1 MPTILI
7 IEDDTNIRFSIE
19 TALNDEGYSVISCDN
34 GSDGLAVA
42 NKLSPDLIL
51 LDLLLPELDGRDLLT
66 AYRANNTVTP
76 IIILTALSDVKNKVE
91 CLDNGANDY
100 IDKPFSLDELLAR
113 IRVCLRN
120 EKKESTP
127 NQHNETL
134 CFGDMIIDPTN
145 ETVKI
150 KNHTIYLKRKE
161 YALLIALAKNEGSLV
176 KRKQLIQSIWNDD
189 ISSGSN
195 TIDTHIHSLR
205 KALGKYSDYEFIL
218 TEYGRGYRFQPKLK
232 TNVTQS

>member
-91 CLDNGANDY
+91 CLNNGANDY

-120 EKKESTP
+120 EKK
-127 NQHNETL
+127 
-134 CFGDMIIDPTN
+134 
-145 ETVKI
+145 
-150 KNHTIYLKRKE
+150 
-161 YALLIALAKNEGSLV
+161 
-176 KRKQLIQSIWNDD
+176 
-189 ISSGSN
+189 
-195 TIDTHIHSLR
+195 
-205 KALGKYSDYEFIL
+205 
-218 TEYGRGYRFQPKLK
+218 
-232 TNVTQS
+232 